1 MYLYVF
7 SVIVIVCLLFQQ
19 QTVHVQLTE
28 LQGVNDGQ
36 VLTAHRLMLLLRDS
50 VTYYCEN
57 DGLDTVSG
65 PCSARHYRTISA
77 ILRAPINETYGGILV
92 SARRI

>member
-28 LQGVNDGQ
+28 LLVGNDGQ
-36 VLTAHRLMLLLRDS
+36 VLTAHRLMLLLRYS
-50 VTYYCEN
+50 VT
-57 DGLDTVSG
+57 
-65 PCSARHYRTISA
+65 
-77 ILRAPINETYGGILV
+77 
-92 SARRI
+92 